1 MVDFDHTERGNSKS
15 SRTRSCLLWG
25 CGFSIVA
32 LLIAVGAFWSLFHYG
47 RSEVAPTVEKFLEL
61 MDQQEYEQ
69 AYGMVGFD
77 WKKTQSS
84 DEFENLG
91 TVIRDRFGGLEGGSV
106 SGVKVSTTT
115 QGTFAQLAYSATYAK
130 ETCMIT
136 FTLEKA
142 ADSWIIKGAHF
153 ASDQLVEAYRCPN
166 CQSTNVVGSK
176 YCGKC
181 GSPIDPLAD
190 RKPPIG

>member
-69 AYGMVGFD
+69 AYGMVG
-77 WKKTQSS
+77 
-84 DEFENLG
+84 
-91 TVIRDRFGGLEGGSV
+91 
-106 SGVKVSTTT
+106 
-115 QGTFAQLAYSATYAK
+115 
-130 ETCMIT
+130 
-136 FTLEKA
+136 
-142 ADSWIIKGAHF
+142 
-153 ASDQLVEAYRCPN
+153 
-166 CQSTNVVGSK
+166 SK